1 MDVVDTFS
9 MTATS
14 VHSVCKWGLA
24 CLASFWTISLNTG
37 PDAFK
42 TGFGVNHG
50 GGGEVVL
57 DEHYAVDLV
66 SMQELGC

>member
-1 MDVVDTFS
+1 M
-9 MTATS
+9 AP
-14 VHSVCKWGLA
+14 
-24 CLASFWTISLNTG
+24 FWTISLNTG

-42 TGFGVNHG
+42 TGFVVKYR